1 VLRLFVQQHFGF
13 LGFFPRLFIQAS
25 LSGSS
30 GHLATSSAT
39 PLPIRWVRARLRHES
54 VGGRVQESCKKR
66 SVMPKISR
74 HPVRPSHPIRRK
86 AMSSDPRPSV
96 RSGYIKPDALNPDLE
111 SEYDHLREELERLM
125 TEPIKDFPR
134 IDHLVDQLE
143 LIQLAIKEQH
153 GIKGNNPNE

>member
-1 VLRLFVQQHFGF
+1 
-13 LGFFPRLFIQAS
+13 
-25 LSGSS
+25 
-30 GHLATSSAT
+30 
-39 PLPIRWVRARLRHES
+39 
-54 VGGRVQESCKKR
+54 
-66 SVMPKISR
+66 
-74 HPVRPSHPIRRK
+74 
-86 AMSSDPRPSV
+86 MSSDPRPSV
-96 RSGYIKPDALNPDLE
+96 RSGYIKPDAMNPDLE